1 MRWALPVLF
10 DLYRKRSDCTADHP
24 FQTRQQRAATL
35 VGQAVKALPQ
45 VIWRVCAD
53 GQYATRDMVAGLP
66 AGVNLVSRIR
76 RDAALHDLPT
86 GKRRR
91 GCRRGPVPRK
101 GRRLPS
107 LEQLAQKTEGWK
119 TITVQHQGRT
129 VRRRALGIVCLWYHV
144 CRDTPVRVVI
154 VRDPSGRQK
163 DDYFFC
169 TDATASERE
178 IVQRATDRWGV
189 EESIQEAKQ
198 QLGFENTRG
207 WCSKTVHRQAP
218 LAMVLVTLVKA
229 WYAQAALKQP
239 RLLPKGTPWAPDK
252 PRPTFLDMLS
262 ALRGVLWRHR
272 ITPEKNFGN
281 SRFVRQVH
289 KFLAAAE
296 YALCAA
302 A

>member
-1 MRWALPVLF
+1 
-10 DLYRKRSDCTADHP
+10 
-24 FQTRQQRAATL
+24 
-35 VGQAVKALPQ
+35 LPQ

-66 AGVNLVSRIR
+66 SGVNLVSRIR
-76 RDAALHDLPT
+76 CDAALHALPT
-86 GKRRR
+86 GQRRR
-91 GCRRGPVPRK
+91 GCRRGPVPKK
-101 GRRLPS
+101 GKRLPS
-107 LEQLAQKTEGWK
+107 LKQLADRASDWK
-119 TITVQHQGRT
+119 TITVQHQGRV
-129 VRRRALGIVCLWYHV
+129 VRRQVWSLVCLWYHV
-144 CRDTPVRVVI
+144 CRETPVRVVI
-154 VRDPSGRQK
+154 VRDPSGQQK

-169 TDATASERE
+169 TEATASEQE

-189 EESIQEAKQ
+189 EEAIQEAKQ

-207 WCSKTVHRQAP
+207 WCSKTVNRQAP
-218 LAMVLVTLVKA
+218 LAMVLLTLVKA

-239 RLLPKGTPWAPDK
+239 RLLPKGTPWWPDK
-252 PRPTFLDMLS
+252 ARPTFLDMLS

-272 ITPEKNFGN
+272 ISPKGNLGN
-281 SRFVRQVH
+281 SRLRAQVH